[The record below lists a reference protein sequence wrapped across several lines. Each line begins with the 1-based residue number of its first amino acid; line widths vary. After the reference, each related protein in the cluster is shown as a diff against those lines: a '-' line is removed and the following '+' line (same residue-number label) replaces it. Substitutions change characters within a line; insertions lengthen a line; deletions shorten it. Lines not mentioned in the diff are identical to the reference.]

1 MADRFPSQIIH
12 TESHHDHWYN
22 CHEILY
28 FFKNKSCIIDND
40 NRNNDEDVI
49 VEGSKVEFLW
59 SSEVT
64 GFRHLYKIAVEI
76 GEFPKKMQLM
86 DEEKSMEKK
95 NQESNHEVKARLLTN
110 HQLTNGNWEVSES
123 MYWVDQQNGL
133 IYFLGTRD
141 SPLENH
147 LYVISSSQSSR
158 IAPRRLSKEDFTH
171 TRIVFDPEFRF
182 CIDFQSNVSIP
193 PFIYLHRLSAP
204 TDNPSHINLEPQY
217 IFLNL
222 PDDIR
227 VEDSMEYYEKV
238 QILGPT
244 PHLFECKLRSGELI
258 YGFLFKPEFM
268 EPGFKYP
275 VLLEIYGGP
284 EVQSVTKSFKDL
296 RCHRRH
302 LIASEGYIVV
312 GFDSRGSKHR
322 GVEFE
327 KHIYKRLGQ
336 VEIDDQVEALQWLA
350 DNTGFIDMNRVAI
363 HGWSFGGYLSLMALV
378 KRPDVFKCAIA
389 GAPVTNWLLYDTG
402 YTERYMGLP
411 SENEENYRRSSIL
424 SYIKHFPNEYNRLL
438 IIHGLMDENVH
449 FCHTAQLIQGL
460 VMAGKPYQLS
470 IYPYERHSLKKI
482 NSAEHVEATLIHYL
496 QQNL

>member
-1 MADRFPSQIIH
+1 MNDDVIWIQLLNRQQNHLAIVLYSTTDKFPSQIIY
-12 TESHHDHWYN
+12 TESHQDHWYN

-28 FFKNKSCIIDND
+28 FFKNKSLNIDND
-40 NRNNDEDVI
+40 DCNNDNNQDVI
-49 VEGSKVEFLW
+49 LEGSKIEFLW
-59 SSEVT
+59 SSELS
-64 GFRHLYKIAVEI
+64 GYRHLYKISVEI
-76 GEFPKKMQLM
+76 AEFPSKISLNNNDDDSMANK
-86 DEEKSMEKK
+86 DEKPIE
-95 NQESNHEVKARLLTN
+95 QINHEMKAKLLEN
-110 HQLTNGNWEVSES
+110 RQLTNGNWEVSES
-123 MYWVDQQNGL
+123 MYWIDEQNDS
-133 IYFLGTRD
+133 IFFLGTRD

-147 LYVISSSQSSR
+147 LYVISSKQSSR
-158 IAPRRLSKEDFTH
+158 IAPKRLSKEDFTH

-193 PFIYLHRLSAP
+193 PFAYLHKLISPA
-204 TDNPSHINLEPQY
+204 DNPTNITIEPQY
-217 IFLNL
+217 MFLNL
-222 PDDIR
+222 PDEIR
-227 VEDSMEYYEKV
+227 IEDSMEYYEKV

-244 PHLFECKLRSGELI
+244 PHLFECKLQSGELI

-296 RCHRRH
+296 RYHRRH

-322 GVEFE
+322 GVDFE

-378 KRPDVFKCAIA
+378 KRPDIFKCAIA

-411 SENEENYRRSSIL
+411 TENAENYRRSSIL
-424 SYIKHFPNEYNRLL
+424 SYIKYFPNE
-438 IIHGLMDENVH
+438 
-449 FCHTAQLIQGL
+449 
-460 VMAGKPYQLS
+460 
-470 IYPYERHSLKKI
+470 
-482 NSAEHVEATLIHYL
+482 
-496 QQNL
+496 